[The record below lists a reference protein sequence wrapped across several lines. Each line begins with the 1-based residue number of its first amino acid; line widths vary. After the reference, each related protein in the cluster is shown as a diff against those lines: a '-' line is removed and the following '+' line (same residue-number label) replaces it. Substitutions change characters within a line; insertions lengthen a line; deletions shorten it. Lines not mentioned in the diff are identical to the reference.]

1 MQSVKTGAE
10 LQGGPCGPRTTLRS
24 GQPRR
29 IGTVGTGESAC
40 VPLSLL
46 RSAFPPMPIASDC
59 APSFPCGCAVSHR
72 ILLCACGAAVGAGD
86 VATASTAIGHR
97 QLHELQWKTRSSS
110 PAGTRTS
117 ESSYEDSLLLPVVLS
132 FSHVHSNFWCSV
144 GGPSCYKLIN
154 KGLE

>member
-1 MQSVKTGAE
+1 MLLFIPADCHQIHVSSSKSHPGAE

-46 RSAFPPMPIASDC
+46 RSAFLPMPIASDC

-97 QLHELQWKTRSSS
+97 QLHDGKRGATVLQ
-110 PAGTRTS
+110 
-117 ESSYEDSLLLPVVLS
+117 V
-132 FSHVHSNFWCSV
+132 HVHLNPDTKTQQLSQRQLAC
-144 GGPSCYKLIN
+144 C
-154 KGLE
+154 